1 MNKYFNYHKGEGF
14 IEGCRL
20 SALAEKY
27 GTPLYLYSEKT
38 IRESVRRFQK
48 AFSEIAP
55 TIRYSCKA
63 NSNLYLLKILNEAG
77 CGADVI
83 SPGELAIA
91 LTAGFTPQGIIMEGV
106 GKREDEIEF
115 GLKKGVSFF
124 SCESLPEL
132 ASLNRLAAKQKREI
146 TALLRLN
153 PDIAAGGHH
162 YISTGKK
169 ENKFGLT
176 EAEVISV
183 LKKPAAFP
191 HLKINGLHL
200 HLGSQIDSPEPY
212 LKAIKEAQ
220 RLHKIYPF
228 QFLDLGGGFPVTYD
242 KKVTEIEVF
251 GKAICGAIKNL
262 FPPHL
267 ASPLGGE
274 KLNSVAPFLPPSPLG
289 GEGKGEGILKVIFEP
304 GRHFI
309 APAGFLLTRV
319 IYRKDRPH
327 KRFLVVDAGMNDL
340 IRPSLYEAWHSIHPN
355 REPKGKK
362 TFFEVVGPVCES
374 GDFLGKKRLLPNTIK
389 EGDLLLVGEAGAYG
403 FAMSSNYNGRLRPA
417 EVLVSGKKN
426 RIIRKRETFAN
437 LTAQF

>member
-1 MNKYFNYHKGEGF
+1 MAPAGRINPTRNRFGFDESNPYMKYMNKYFNYRKEEGF
-14 IEGCRL
+14 VEGFRL

-27 GTPLYLYSEKT
+27 GTPLYLYSEKA
-38 IRESVRRFQK
+38 IRESVQRFQK
-48 AFSEIAP
+48 AFSGIAP
-55 TIRYSCKA
+55 IIRYSCKA
-63 NSNLYLLKILNEAG
+63 NSNLHLLKILKETG

-83 SPGELAIA
+83 SPGELTIA
-91 LTAGFTPQGIIMEGV
+91 LTAGFTPQSIIMEGV

-115 GLKKGVSFF
+115 SLKKGVSFF
-124 SCESLPEL
+124 SCESLLEL
-132 ASLNRLAAKQKREI
+132 ATLNRLSSKQKREI

-176 EAEVISV
+176 ETEVVSV
-183 LKKPAAFP
+183 LKNPAAFP

-212 LKAIKEAQ
+212 LKAIKEAE
-220 RLHKIYPF
+220 RLHKIYSF

-242 KKVTEIEVF
+242 KEMAEIEVF
-251 GKAICGAIKNL
+251 GKAICGAIAKM
-262 FPPHL
+262 
-267 ASPLGGE
+267 
-274 KLNSVAPFLPPSPLG
+274 KLQ
-289 GEGKGEGILKVIFEP
+289 IIFEP

-309 APAGFLLTRV
+309 APAGFLLTRI

-340 IRPSLYEAWHSIHPN
+340 IRPSLYDAWHNI
-355 REPKGKK
+355 RTVRKPKGKK
-362 TFFEVVGPVCES
+362 TSFEIVGPVCES
-374 GDFLGKKRLLPNTIK
+374 GDFLGKERLLPESIK
-389 EGDLLLVGEAGAYG
+389 ESDLLLIGEIGAYG

-417 EVLVSGKKN
+417 EVLVTGKKSW
-426 RIIRKRETFAN
+426 IIRKRETLAN
-437 LTAQF
+437 LTSQF

>member
-1 MNKYFNYHKGEGF
+1 MNKYFNYQKGEGF
-14 IEGCRL
+14 IEGCRI

-27 GTPLYLYSEKT
+27 GTPLYLYSEKA
-38 IRESVRRFQK
+38 IRESVQRFQK

-55 TIRYSCKA
+55 IIRYSCKA
-63 NSNLYLLKILNEAG
+63 NSNLHLLKILNDAG

-83 SPGELAIA
+83 SPGELTLA
-91 LTAGFTPQGIIMEGV
+91 LAAGFTPQSITMEGV

-115 GLKKGVSFF
+115 GLKKGISFF
-124 SCESLPEL
+124 SCESLLEL
-132 ASLNRLAAKQKREI
+132 ATLNRLSSKQKREI

-153 PDIAAGGHH
+153 PDITAGGHH

-176 EAEVISV
+176 EPEVISV
-183 LKKPAAFP
+183 LKKPAVFP

-212 LKAIKEAQ
+212 LKAIKEAE

-242 KKVTEIEVF
+242 KEVTGIEVF
-251 GKAICGAIKNL
+251 GKTICGAVK
-262 FPPHL
+262 
-267 ASPLGGE
+267 
-274 KLNSVAPFLPPSPLG
+274 KM
-289 GEGKGEGILKVIFEP
+289 KLKVIFEP

-309 APAGFLLTRV
+309 APAGFLLTRI

-327 KRFLVVDAGMNDL
+327 KKFLVVDAGMNDL
-340 IRPSLYEAWHSIHPN
+340 LRPSLYEAWHSIQTV
-355 REPKGKK
+355 RKPKGKK
-362 TFFEVVGPVCES
+362 NSFEIVGPVCES
-374 GDFLGKKRLLPNTIK
+374 GDFLGKERLLPESIK
-389 EGDLLLVGEAGAYG
+389 EGGLLLVGEAGAYG

-417 EVLVSGKKN
+417 EVLISGKKN

-437 LTAQF
+437 LTAQFT

>member
-1 MNKYFNYHKGEGF
+1 MSAIALAKADRARGSHKCDPYIKKMGYFNYRNKEGF

-20 SALAEKY
+20 TTLAEKY
-27 GTPLYLYSEKT
+27 GTPLYLYSEKAV
-38 IRESVRRFQK
+38 RESVRRFQK

-55 TIRYSCKA
+55 IIRYSCKA
-63 NSNLYLLKILNEAG
+63 NSSLHLLKILKETG

-91 LTAGFTPQGIIMEGV
+91 LAAGFTPQNIIMEGV

-115 GLKKGVSFF
+115 GLKKGISFF
-124 SCESLPEL
+124 SVESLTEL
-132 ASLNRLAAKQKREI
+132 ATLNRLASKQKRGI
-146 TALLRLN
+146 TVLLRLN

-176 EAEVISV
+176 EAEVVSV
-183 LKKPAAFP
+183 LKKPDSFP
-191 HLKINGLHL
+191 RLKIGGLHL
-200 HLGSQIDSPEPY
+200 HLGSQIDSPKPY
-212 LKAIKEAQ
+212 LEAIKEAQ

-242 KKVTEIEVF
+242 KKMAGIEIF
-251 GKAICGAIKNL
+251 GRAICGAVEKMNL
-262 FPPHL
+262 
-267 ASPLGGE
+267 
-274 KLNSVAPFLPPSPLG
+274 K
-289 GEGKGEGILKVIFEP
+289 IMFEP

-340 IRPSLYEAWHSIHPN
+340 IRPSLYEAWHSIRTV

-362 TFFEVVGPVCES
+362 ISFEVVGPICES
-374 GDFLGKKRLLPNTIK
+374 GDFLGKERLLPESIK
-389 EGDLLLVGEAGAYG
+389 EGDLLLIGEAGAYG

-417 EVLVSGKKN
+417 EILVSGKKS
-426 RIIRKRETFAN
+426 RIIRKRETIAN

>member
-1 MNKYFNYHKGEGF
+1 MTNEYFNYQKGEGF
-14 IEGCRL
+14 IEGCRI
-20 SALAEKY
+20 SALAKKY
-27 GTPLYLYSEKT
+27 GTPLYLYSEKA

-55 TIRYSCKA
+55 IIRYSCKA
-63 NSNLYLLKILNEAG
+63 NSNLHLLKILNDTG

-91 LTAGFTPQGIIMEGV
+91 LTAGFNPQNIIMEGV
-106 GKREDEIEF
+106 GKKDDEIEF
-115 GLKKGVSFF
+115 ALKKGVSFF
-124 SCESLPEL
+124 SCESLSEL
-132 ASLNRLAAKQKREI
+132 ATLNRLASKQKRLI

-176 EAEVISV
+176 EKEVVLV
-183 LKKPAAFP
+183 LKNPADFP

-212 LKAIKEAQ
+212 LKAIKEAE
-220 RLHKIYPF
+220 RLHKIHPF

-242 KKVTEIEVF
+242 KTMTGIEVF
-251 GKAICGAIKNL
+251 GKAICA
-262 FPPHL
+262 
-267 ASPLGGE
+267 A
-274 KLNSVAPFLPPSPLG
+274 VA
-289 GEGKGEGILKVIFEP
+289 KMKVTVIFEP

-309 APAGFLLTRV
+309 APAGFLLTGI

-340 IRPSLYEAWHSIHPN
+340 IRPSLYEAWHSIQTV
-355 REPKGKK
+355 RVLQGKK
-362 TFFEVVGPVCES
+362 NYFEIVGPVCES
-374 GDFLGKKRLLPNTIK
+374 GDFLGKERLFPNNIK

-417 EVLVSGKKN
+417 EVLVSGKKS
-426 RIIRKRETFAN
+426 RIIRKRETLAN
-437 LTAQF
+437 LTSQF

>member
-1 MNKYFNYHKGEGF
+1 MNKYFNYQKGEGF
-14 IEGCRL
+14 IEGCRI

-48 AFSEIAP
+48 AFSGITP
-55 TIRYSCKA
+55 IIRYACKA
-63 NSNLYLLKILNEAG
+63 NSNLHLLKILNDAG

-83 SPGELAIA
+83 SPGELAVA
-91 LTAGFTPQGIIMEGV
+91 LTAGFGPQNIIMEGV
-106 GKREDEIEF
+106 GKRGDEIEF

-132 ASLNRLAAKQKREI
+132 AVLNRLASKQKKRI

-176 EAEVISV
+176 ETEVVSV
-183 LKKPAAFP
+183 FKKPADFP
-191 HLKINGLHL
+191 YLKINGLHL

-212 LKAIKEAQ
+212 LKAIKEAK

-242 KKVTEIEVF
+242 KKMAEIEVF
-251 GKAICGAIKNL
+251 GKAICGAINKFNS
-262 FPPHL
+262 PPHR
-267 ASPLGGE
+267 ASPASGE
-274 KLNSVAPFLPPSPLG
+274 V
-289 GEGKGEGILKVIFEP
+289 IKVIFEP
-304 GRHFI
+304 GRYFI
-309 APAGFLLTRV
+309 ASAGFLLTRI

-340 IRPSLYEAWHSIHPN
+340 IRPALYDAWHSIRTV

-362 TFFEVVGPVCES
+362 NSFEIVGPVCES
-374 GDFLGKKRLLPNTIK
+374 GDFLGKERLLPDTIK
-389 EGDLLLVGEAGAYG
+389 EGDLLLAGEAGAYG

-417 EVLVSGKKN
+417 EVLVSGKKS
-426 RIIRKRETFAN
+426 RIIRKRETLAD

>member
-1 MNKYFNYHKGEGF
+1 MNKYFNYQKGEGF
-14 IEGCRL
+14 VEGCRL

-27 GTPLYLYSEKT
+27 GTPLYLYSEKA

-48 AFSEIAP
+48 AFSRIAP
-55 TIRYSCKA
+55 IIRYSCKA
-63 NSNLYLLKILNEAG
+63 NSNLHLLKILNDAG

-83 SPGELAIA
+83 SPGELTIA
-91 LTAGFTPQGIIMEGV
+91 LTAGFTPQNIIMEGV
-106 GKREDEIEF
+106 GKREEEIEF
-115 GLKKGVSFF
+115 SLKKGVSFF
-124 SCESLPEL
+124 SCESLLEL
-132 ASLNRLAAKQKREI
+132 AILNRLASKQKREI

-176 EAEVISV
+176 EAEVVSV
-183 LKKPAAFP
+183 LKKPNAFP

-220 RLHKIYPF
+220 RIQKTYPF

-242 KKVTEIEVF
+242 KEMAGIEVF
-251 GKAICGAIKNL
+251 GKAICGAIKKFNL
-262 FPPHL
+262 PPHRT
-267 ASPLGGE
+267 SP
-274 KLNSVAPFLPPSPLG
+274 AR
-289 GEGKGEGILKVIFEP
+289 GEGIKVIFEP
-304 GRHFI
+304 GRHLV
-309 APAGFLLTRV
+309 APAGFLLTR
-319 IYRKDRPH
+319 ISYRKDRPH
-327 KRFLVVDAGMNDL
+327 KRFLVVDAGMNDF
-340 IRPSLYEAWHSIHPN
+340 IRPSLYEAWHSI
-355 REPKGKK
+355 RTVQELKGKK
-362 TFFEVVGPVCES
+362 NSFEIVGPVCES
-374 GDFLGKKRLLPNTIK
+374 GDFLGKERLLPESIK

-417 EVLVSGKKN
+417 EVLVSEKKN
-426 RIIRKRETFAN
+426 QIIRKRETLEN